1 MKTETIILAFAI
13 ALTGIMAG
21 IFYTWSNAVK
31 PGIGNLIDLEYLRAF
46 QSMNRV
52 ILNLSFKALFIGAI
66 ITTGTLPILY
76 FKQFYNPVFWL
87 FTACFSIYWIGVF
100 AVTVL
105 GNIPLNEVLDKS
117 NLDTMSSNDLKV
129 LRSSIEV
136 KWNNFNL
143 VRSISSGLSFILII
157 ISYLFLN
164 K

>member
-1 MKTETIILAFAI
+1 MKLETNILAVAI
-13 ALTGIMAG
+13 VLTGLMAG
-21 IFYTWSNAVK
+21 IFFTWSNAVK
-31 PGIGNLIDLEYLRAF
+31 PGLGNLRDLEYLRAF

-52 ILNLSFKALFIGAI
+52 ILNPSFKAVFIGAI
-66 ITTGTLPILY
+66 IATGILPVLY
-76 FKQFYNPVFWL
+76 RIPFPNIVFYLICTSFL
-87 FTACFSIYWIGVF
+87 FYWIGVF

-117 NLDTMSSNDLKV
+117 ILDTMSINDLKI

-143 VRSISSGLSFILII
+143 VRSISSGLSFILLI
-157 ISYLFLN
+157 ISFLFLN

>member
-1 MKTETIILAFAI
+1 
-13 ALTGIMAG
+13 
-21 IFYTWSNAVK
+21 
-31 PGIGNLIDLEYLRAF
+31 
-46 QSMNRV
+46 MNRV
-52 ILNLSFKALFIGAI
+52 ILNQSFKALFIVAI
-66 ITTGTLPILY
+66 ITTGTLPVLY
-76 FKQFYNPVFWL
+76 FRQFPNPVFWL

-143 VRSISSGLSFILII
+143 VRSISSGLSFTLLI